1 MNLHG
6 GANRGLEIVALGLGR
21 VEDLDRERAAGH
33 HDHWRIL
40 PVLGELAR
48 VESGGH
54 DENVEVGAAQND
66 LLEEAK
72 ENVGGERALV
82 SLVQNDDGVAIER
95 RIGHGLAQQHTVSH
109 VGEHGA
115 LRGGVVEAHVVA
127 ALLAQSDVHLVSDT
141 LRNGHGGNTARLRAR
156 HALATAHR
164 GVEQELRNLSRFARA
179 SFTNKNNSL
188 ILFNFRNDFL
198 FK

>member
-1 MNLHG
+1 
-6 GANRGLEIVALGLGR
+6 
-21 VEDLDRERAAGH
+21 
-33 HDHWRIL
+33 
-40 PVLGELAR
+40 
-48 VESGGH
+48 
-54 DENVEVGAAQND
+54 
-66 LLEEAK
+66 
-72 ENVGGERALV
+72 
-82 SLVQNDDGVAIER
+82 
-95 RIGHGLAQQHTVSH
+95 
-109 VGEHGA
+109 
-115 LRGGVVEAHVVA
+115 
-127 ALLAQSDVHLVSDT
+127 